1 NESLILVDPPLIL
14 VNESLILVDPP
25 LILVNESLILVDPPL
40 IFVNESL
47 ILVHLQT
54 MGAIANYS
62 QLTDNQPKVH
72 PSIMLP
78 EP

>member
-1 NESLILVDPPLIL
+1 ESLILVHPPLIL
-14 VNESLILVDPP
+14 VNESLILVHPP
-25 LILVNESLILVDPPL
+25 LILVNESLILVHPPL
-40 IFVNESL
+40 ILVNESL

-62 QLTDNQPKVH
+62 QLVYNQPKVH